1 MIVYK
6 DKRYIKRSEYPDS
19 DWLGDADYV
28 VPDDSE
34 LSEKIIGLYPYFCF
48 VFDDEGKLIDV
59 TATEKPPEPEPEPS
73 LEDRITEL
81 EAYNANLEE
90 KITELETYNATLTE
104 CILEM
109 SEYVYS

>member
-28 VPDDSE
+28 IPDDSE
-34 LSEKIIGLYPYFCF
+34 LSEKIIELYPYFDF
-48 VFDDEGKLIDV
+48 VFDDDGVLADV
-59 TATEKPPEPEPEPS
+59 MPTEKPPEPAPKPT
-73 LEDRITEL
+73 LEDRIAEI
-81 EAYNANLEE
+81 EA
-90 KITELETYNATLTE
+90 YNATLTE

>member
-34 LSEKIIGLYPYFCF
+34 LSEKIMELYPYFDF
-48 VFDDEGKLIDV
+48 VFDDDGVLADV
-59 TATEKPPEPEPEPS
+59 MPTEKPPEPEPKPT
-73 LEDRITEL
+73 LEDRIAEL
-81 EAYNANLEE
+81 EA
-90 KITELETYNATLTE
+90 YNATLTE

-109 SEYVYS
+109 SEYVYN